1 LRHPHPSKRFHL
13 LLCSIVCQH
22 STVRCLW
29 QAHITFY
36 CACAQSSD
44 GSFSVEKQSVKYN
57 LCRAVAIIN
66 HIKLMGKNDDMRLRA
81 FICYGLN
88 VQSLHRWIQVLR
100 QNEVRAA
107 TRNSNREKSVVPHCA
122 FATVSPP
129 PSQNCVR
136 AGPGQEVFRG
146 LELRAVPSLNDGAH
160 RRGLAGVLRVG
171 CLVCTAAMRVATPD

>member
-1 LRHPHPSKRFHL
+1 
-13 LLCSIVCQH
+13 
-22 STVRCLW
+22 LW

-57 LCRAVAIIN
+57 LCRAVAIIAD
-66 HIKLMGKNDDMRLRA
+66 IKLMEKNDDMRLRA

-122 FATVSPP
+122 FATLSAAVTKLCACRSWPG
-129 PSQNCVR
+129 SFSR
-136 AGPGQEVFRG
+136 AGASCSPITQ
-146 LELRAVPSLNDGAH
+146 
-160 RRGLAGVLRVG
+160 
-171 CLVCTAAMRVATPD
+171 